1 MRGIITDFTKVLPHC
16 GAVFRNLNHPGNII
30 EKLVR
35 TALGGCL
42 LALPLGAVAQ
52 TTIPIP
58 DGDFATA
65 GGPNSLSSGL
75 VAQDVV
81 AKLGSTPWFSE
92 LKTPIGLGLNTSAN
106 ITGGHAVLSTPLSL
120 GIGPTTGFIFQNLG
134 PTVTYQAGTYVLTT
148 TINTTSSL
156 TVAALVNSGVGLG
169 FLDNATTT
177 SRGTEVLS
185 SQTTSSALAVSGFN
199 GSTETLTFTFNNNSG
214 STIGNVGLEMFSG
227 NTGTLS
233 TTLLQGATFGPMNLA
248 FTPVPEPAVT
258 TLVGIG
264 IIVLTAL
271 GILRHRRFAHRQ
283 G

>member
-1 MRGIITDFTKVLPHC
+1 MQGLQRTRCQSLSNSGSIFLGVDRLRA
-16 GAVFRNLNHPGNII
+16 AVVG
-30 EKLVR
+30 KLWATV
-35 TALGGCL
+35 AAICL
-42 LALPLGAVAQ
+42 WAFPLATIAQ

-92 LKTPIGLGLNTSAN
+92 LKTPIGLGLNVSAN

-120 GIGPTTGFIFQNLG
+120 GIGSTTGFIFQNLG
-134 PTVTYQAGTYVLTT
+134 PAVTYQAGTYVLTT

-233 TTLLQGATFGPMNLA
+233 TTLLQGATFGPMSLA
-248 FTPVPEPAVT
+248 FTQLPEPAVT

-264 IIVLTAL
+264 IIGLTAL
-271 GILRHRRFAHRQ
+271 AVLRRRRFVH
-283 G
+283 

>member
-1 MRGIITDFTKVLPHC
+1 MQRIIRGFTKMLTNC
-16 GAVFRNLNHPGNII
+16 GVVFRNVNQPSDII

-42 LALPLGAVAQ
+42 LAMPLGAVAQ
-52 TTIPIP
+52 TTITIP
-58 DGDFATA
+58 DGNFATA
-65 GGPNSLSSGL
+65 GGPNNLTSSAL
-75 VAQDVV
+75 AAQDVV
-81 AKLGSTPWFSE
+81 AELGSTPWFSE
-92 LKTPIGLGLNTSAN
+92 LKTPIGLGLSTSAN

-120 GIGPTTGFIFQNLG
+120 GLGPTTGYIFQNLG
-134 PTVTYQAGTYVLTT
+134 PAVTYQAGTYVLTT

-169 FLDNATTT
+169 FLDNATTS

-199 GSTETLTFTFNNNSG
+199 GSTETLTFTFNNSSLN
-214 STIGNVGLEMFSG
+214 TGNVGLEMFSG
-227 NTGTLS
+227 NSSTLS
-233 TTLLQGATFGPMNLA
+233 LTLLQGATFGSLSLT
-248 FTPVPEPAVT
+248 FTPVPEPAVP

-264 IIVLTAL
+264 TIGLTAL
-271 GILRHRRFAHRQ
+271 AIFRHRRFALRQ